1 MQFLFLTL
9 IYFVV
14 VFLTARFFVRILNS
28 YIDDLVDNFL
38 NKLVKRL
45 QDYDN

>member
-14 VFLTARFFVRILNS
+14 VFFTARFFVRILNT
-28 YIDDLVDNFL
+28 YIDDLVNSFL
-38 NKLVKRL
+38 DKLVERL
-45 QDYDN
+45 KDYDN